1 MILFFSSFYS
11 LFLFSVFLSFPFVLF
26 IFFSLQD
33 GVTFKHLTPIKERSG
48 VRGSNPVTES
58 GSFFSRDTCV
68 RGQQLSRDVS
78 GNKSQISVC
87 LAPSRAK
94 CMHNVKIVTCRSFL
108 GESFTDMYL
117 K

>member
-1 MILFFSSFYS
+1 MFLFFYS

-48 VRGSNPVTES
+48 VSGSNPVTES
-58 GSFFSRDTCV
+58 CSFFSRDACV

-108 GESFTDMYL
+108 GESFSDMYL